1 MAEYLFVVGTL
12 RKELWSR
19 LAPELQA
26 LMQGLRFV
34 GTGHLAGELYD
45 LGPYP
50 GAIVGA
56 DFATNVIGEI
66 YELSEPQVTLAQL
79 DGYEGFVPGE
89 LEASLFARNQETIT
103 LDDGQQ
109 LVCWMYV
116 YNDWVATGHLIPNGD
131 YLEYLRQR

>member
-34 GTGHLAGELYD
+34 GAGHLAGELYD

-56 DFATNVIGEI
+56 DFATTVRGEI
-66 YELSEPQVTLAQL
+66 YELPEPQVTLAQL
-79 DGYEGFVPGE
+79 DAYEGFVPGE
-89 LEASLFARNQETIT
+89 LEASLFARSKETIT
-103 LDDGQQ
+103 LADGQQ
-109 LVCWMYV
+109 LDCWMYV
-116 YNDWVATGHLIPNGD
+116 YNDWVATGRLIESGD
-131 YLEYLRQR
+131 YAEYLQSR